1 MVNKRVDTG
10 PLLDPLPKTL
20 LMSINQILLAL
31 IVPITWGFGYALT
44 KIGMDQFT
52 PLLLMSLRFG
62 IAGLILVWFTKPP
75 WEYMR
80 ELFIIAF
87 IGSTIQYGLT
97 YYGLKGIDVSTA
109 SILVQL
115 EGPIL
120 ALLSTLILKERL
132 GWPRAL
138 GMGLAFTGVIVIAGE
153 PRLSDS
159 LDSVALV
166 ISGAVFWA
174 IAQIMISRLKSLSGI
189 TILAWVAIIATP
201 QMLLISLVIEDG
213 QWESIKSAKLVDW
226 SIVFYLSFIMTVI
239 GYSVWY
245 HLLRICDVSKISPFL
260 MLLPITSI
268 IAGMAL
274 LEEQFTLS
282 MGIGG
287 LLVMTG
293 VASTLIKWREPKKQ
307 L

>member
-1 MVNKRVDTG
+1 
-10 PLLDPLPKTL
+10 
-20 LMSINQILLAL
+20 MSINQILLAL

-75 WEYMR
+75 WGFMR

-87 IGSTIQYGLT
+87 IGSTIQYGFT

-132 GWPRAL
+132 GLPRAL
-138 GMGLAFTGVIVIAGE
+138 GMGLAFTGVVVIAGE

-166 ISGAVFWA
+166 ITGAVFWA

-189 TILAWVAIIATP
+189 TILAWIAIIATP
-201 QMLLISLVIEDG
+201 QMLLISLVIEEG
-213 QWESIKSAKLVDW
+213 QWESIKTANLVDW

-260 MLLPITSI
+260 MLLPVTSI
-268 IAGMAL
+268 IAGMVL
-274 LEEQFTLS
+274 LNEQFTLA

-287 LLVMTG
+287 VLVMTG
-293 VASTLIKWREPKKQ
+293 VASTLIKWREPTK
-307 L
+307 LL

>member
-1 MVNKRVDTG
+1 
-10 PLLDPLPKTL
+10 
-20 LMSINQILLAL
+20 MSINQILLAL

-80 ELFIIAF
+80 ELFMIAF
-87 IGSTIQYGLT
+87 IGSTIQYGFT

-138 GMGLAFTGVIVIAGE
+138 GMGLAFAGVVVIAGE

-166 ISGAVFWA
+166 ITGAIFWA

-213 QWESIKSAKLVDW
+213 QWESIKSANLVDW

-260 MLLPITSI
+260 MLLPVTSI
-268 IAGMAL
+268 IAGMVL
-274 LEEQFTLS
+274 LEEQFTLA

-287 LLVMTG
+287 LLVMAG
-293 VASTLIKWREPKKQ
+293 VASTLIKWREPTKQ

>member
-1 MVNKRVDTG
+1 MTTRQV
-10 PLLDPLPKTL
+10 
-20 LMSINQILLAL
+20 LLAL

-44 KIGMDQFT
+44 KIGMEQFP

-75 WEYMR
+75 WEYMKD
-80 ELFIIAF
+80 LFVVAF

-132 GWPRAL
+132 GWTRAL
-138 GMGLAFTGVIVIAGE
+138 GMGLAFAGVVVIAGE
-153 PRLSDS
+153 PRLSGS

-201 QMLLISLVIEDG
+201 QMLLISLAIEKD
-213 QWESIKSAKLVDW
+213 QWRSIVSANLVDW
-226 SIVFYLSFIMTVI
+226 SIVFYLSFIMTVV
-239 GYSVWY
+239 GYSIWY

-260 MLLPITSI
+260 MLLPVTSI
-268 IAGMAL
+268 IAGIAL
-274 LEEQFTLS
+274 LDEQFTLA

-287 LLVMTG
+287 ILVMTG
-293 VASTLIKWREPKKQ
+293 VASTLVNWRRPIKTTLTGKR
-307 L
+307 

>member
-1 MVNKRVDTG
+1 
-10 PLLDPLPKTL
+10 
-20 LMSINQILLAL
+20 MSINQILLAL

-87 IGSTIQYGLT
+87 IGSTIQYGFT

-138 GMGLAFTGVIVIAGE
+138 GLGLAFIGVVVIAGE

-166 ISGAVFWA
+166 ITGAVFWA

-189 TILAWVAIIATP
+189 TILAWIAIIATP
-201 QMLLISLVIEDG
+201 QMLLISLVIEEG
-213 QWESIKSAKLVDW
+213 QWESIKTANLVDW

-239 GYSVWY
+239 GYSIWY

-260 MLLPITSI
+260 MLLPVTSI
-268 IAGMAL
+268 IAGMVL
-274 LEEQFTLS
+274 LNEQFTLA

-287 LLVMTG
+287 VLVMTG
-293 VASTLIKWREPKKQ
+293 VASTLIKWREPTK
-307 L
+307 

>member
-1 MVNKRVDTG
+1 MNTK
-10 PLLDPLPKTL
+10 
-20 LMSINQILLAL
+20 QIFLAL

-44 KIGMDQFT
+44 KIGMDQFE

-75 WEYMR
+75 WGYMR
-80 ELFIIAF
+80 ELFIIAL
-87 IGSTIQYGLT
+87 IGSTIQYGFT

-120 ALLSTLILKERL
+120 ALLSTFILKERL

-138 GMGLAFTGVIVIAGE
+138 GMGLAFTGVIIIVGE
-153 PRLSDS
+153 PRLNDS

-166 ISGAVFWA
+166 ITGAVFWA

-189 TILAWVAIIATP
+189 TILAWIAIIATP
-201 QMLLISLVIEDG
+201 QMLLISLLIEEG
-213 QWESIKSAKLVDW
+213 QWESIKTANLIDW

-245 HLLRICDVSKISPFL
+245 HLLRTCDVSKLSPFL
-260 MLLPITSI
+260 MLLPVTSI
-268 IAGMAL
+268 IAGIVL
-274 LEEQFTLS
+274 LNEQFTLT

-293 VASTLIKWREPKKQ
+293 VASTLIKWPWLKKTT
-307 L
+307 

>member
-1 MVNKRVDTG
+1 
-10 PLLDPLPKTL
+10 
-20 LMSINQILLAL
+20 
-31 IVPITWGFGYALT
+31 
-44 KIGMDQFT
+44 MDHFS

-75 WEYMR
+75 WGHMR
-80 ELFIIAF
+80 DLFMVAF
-87 IGSTIQYGLT
+87 IGSTIQYGFT

-138 GMGLAFTGVIVIAGE
+138 GMGLAFAGVVVIAGE
-153 PRLSDS
+153 PRLSES

-166 ISGAVFWA
+166 ISGAAFWA

-189 TILAWVAIIATP
+189 TILAWVAIIASP
-201 QMLLISLVIEDG
+201 QMLLISLVIEKG
-213 QWESIKSAKLVDW
+213 QWHSIVSADLQDW

-239 GYSVWY
+239 GYSIWY
-245 HLLRICDVSKISPFL
+245 HLLRICDVSKLSPFL
-260 MLLPITSI
+260 MLLPVSSI
-268 IAGMAL
+268 IAGIVL
-274 LEEQFTLS
+274 LEEQFTLT

-287 LLVMTG
+287 LLIMAG
-293 VASTLIKWREPKKQ
+293 VASTLVNWRQTIK
-307 L
+307 

>member
-1 MVNKRVDTG
+1 MNTK
-10 PLLDPLPKTL
+10 
-20 LMSINQILLAL
+20 QIFLAL

-75 WEYMR
+75 WGYMR
-80 ELFIIAF
+80 ELFIIAL
-87 IGSTIQYGLT
+87 IGSTIQYGFT

-120 ALLSTLILKERL
+120 ALLSALILKERL

-138 GMGLAFTGVIVIAGE
+138 GMGLAFTGVIVIVGE
-153 PRLSDS
+153 PRLNDS

-166 ISGAVFWA
+166 ITGAVFWA

-201 QMLLISLVIEDG
+201 QMLLISLIIEEG
-213 QWESIKSAKLVDW
+213 QWESIKTANLVDW

-239 GYSVWY
+239 GYSIWY

-260 MLLPITSI
+260 MLLPVTSI
-268 IAGMAL
+268 IAGIVL
-274 LEEQFTLS
+274 LNEQFTLA

-293 VASTLIKWREPKKQ
+293 VASTLIKWRWPKKTT
-307 L
+307 

>member
-1 MVNKRVDTG
+1 
-10 PLLDPLPKTL
+10 
-20 LMSINQILLAL
+20 MSINQILLAL

-80 ELFIIAF
+80 EIFIVAF
-87 IGSTIQYGLT
+87 IGSTIQYGFT

-138 GMGLAFTGVIVIAGE
+138 GMGLAFTGVVVIVGE

-166 ISGAVFWA
+166 ITGAVFWA

-201 QMLLISLVIEDG
+201 QMLLISLVIEEG
-213 QWESIKSAKLVDW
+213 QWESIKSANLVDW

-260 MLLPITSI
+260 MLLPVTSI
-268 IAGMAL
+268 MAGMVL
-274 LEEQFTLS
+274 LDEQFTLA

-293 VASTLIKWREPKKQ
+293 VASTLIKWRESTKQ

>member
-1 MVNKRVDTG
+1 MTTRQV
-10 PLLDPLPKTL
+10 
-20 LMSINQILLAL
+20 LLAL

-44 KIGMDQFT
+44 KIGMEQFP

-75 WEYMR
+75 WEYMKD
-80 ELFIIAF
+80 LFVVAF

-132 GWPRAL
+132 GWTRAL
-138 GMGLAFTGVIVIAGE
+138 GMGLAFAGVVVIAGE
-153 PRLSDS
+153 PRLSGS

-189 TILAWVAIIATP
+189 TILAWVAIIASP
-201 QMLLISLVIEDG
+201 QMLLISLAIEKD
-213 QWESIKSAKLVDW
+213 QWHSIVNASLVDW
-226 SIVFYLSFIMTVI
+226 SIVFYLSFIMTVV
-239 GYSVWY
+239 GYSIWY

-260 MLLPITSI
+260 MLLPVTSI
-268 IAGMAL
+268 IAGITL
-274 LEEQFTLS
+274 LDEQFTLT

-287 LLVMTG
+287 ILVMTG
-293 VASTLIKWREPKKQ
+293 VASTLVNWRRPIKTTLTGKR
-307 L
+307 

>member
-1 MVNKRVDTG
+1 
-10 PLLDPLPKTL
+10 
-20 LMSINQILLAL
+20 MSINQILLAL

-75 WEYMR
+75 WEHMR
-80 ELFIIAF
+80 ELFMIAF

-138 GMGLAFTGVIVIAGE
+138 GMGIAFAGVIVIAGE

-213 QWESIKSAKLVDW
+213 QWESIKSASLIDW

-245 HLLRICDVSKISPFL
+245 HLLRICDVSRISPFL
-260 MLLPITSI
+260 MLLPVTSI
-268 IAGMAL
+268 IAGMVL
-274 LEEQFTLS
+274 LDEQFTLA

-293 VASTLIKWREPKKQ
+293 VASTLIKHRESTKK

>member
-1 MVNKRVDTG
+1 MTTR
-10 PLLDPLPKTL
+10 
-20 LMSINQILLAL
+20 QILLAL

-44 KIGMDQFT
+44 KIGMDQFA

-62 IAGLILVWFTKPP
+62 IAGLVLVWFTKPP
-75 WEYMR
+75 WKYMKD
-80 ELFIIAF
+80 LFMVAF

-138 GMGLAFTGVIVIAGE
+138 GMGLAFAGIIVIAGE

-189 TILAWVAIIATP
+189 TILAWVAIIASP
-201 QMLLISLVIEDG
+201 QMLLISLIIEKG
-213 QWESIKSAKLVDW
+213 QWHSIVSADIQDW
-226 SIVFYLSFIMTVI
+226 SIVFYLSFVMTIV
-239 GYSVWY
+239 GYSIWY

-260 MLLPITSI
+260 MLLPVTSI
-268 IAGMAL
+268 IAGIVL
-274 LEEQFTLS
+274 LEEQFTIA

-287 LLVMTG
+287 LLVMAG
-293 VASTLIKWREPKKQ
+293 VASTLVNWQQPTK
-307 L
+307 

>member
-1 MVNKRVDTG
+1 MNNK
-10 PLLDPLPKTL
+10 
-20 LMSINQILLAL
+20 QILLAL

-75 WEYMR
+75 WEHMR
-80 ELFIIAF
+80 ELFIIAL
-87 IGSTIQYGLT
+87 IGSTIQYGFT

-120 ALLSTLILKERL
+120 VLLSTLILKERL

-138 GMGLAFTGVIVIAGE
+138 GMGLAFIGVIVIVGE
-153 PRLSDS
+153 PRLNDS

-166 ISGAVFWA
+166 ITGAVFWA

-189 TILAWVAIIATP
+189 TILAWVAVIATP
-201 QMLLISLVIEDG
+201 QMLLISLLIEEG
-213 QWESIKSAKLVDW
+213 QWESIKTANLVDW

-260 MLLPITSI
+260 MLLPVTSI
-268 IAGMAL
+268 IAGIVL
-274 LEEQFTLS
+274 LGEKFTLV

-287 LLVMTG
+287 VLVMTG
-293 VASTLIKWREPKKQ
+293 VASTLIKWHEPKKQ
-307 L
+307 F

>member
-1 MVNKRVDTG
+1 
-10 PLLDPLPKTL
+10 
-20 LMSINQILLAL
+20 MSINQILLAL

-75 WEYMR
+75 WGFMR

-87 IGSTIQYGLT
+87 IGSTIQYGFT

-138 GMGLAFTGVIVIAGE
+138 GMGLAFTGVVIIAGE

-166 ISGAVFWA
+166 ITGAVFWA

-201 QMLLISLVIEDG
+201 QMLLISLLIEEG
-213 QWESIKSAKLVDW
+213 QWESIKSANLIDW

-260 MLLPITSI
+260 MLLPVTSI
-268 IAGMAL
+268 IAGIVL
-274 LEEQFTLS
+274 LNEQFTLS

-287 LLVMTG
+287 VLVMTG
-293 VASTLIKWREPKKQ
+293 VASTLIKWRDPIKQ

>member
-1 MVNKRVDTG
+1 
-10 PLLDPLPKTL
+10 
-20 LMSINQILLAL
+20 MSINQILLAL

-75 WEYMR
+75 WEHMR
-80 ELFIIAF
+80 ELFMIAF

-138 GMGLAFTGVIVIAGE
+138 GMGIAFAGVIVIAGE
-153 PRLSDS
+153 PRLRDS

-213 QWESIKSAKLVDW
+213 QWESIKSASIIDW

-245 HLLRICDVSKISPFL
+245 HLLRICDVSKVSPFL
-260 MLLPITSI
+260 MLLPVTSI
-268 IAGMAL
+268 IAGMVL
-274 LEEQFTLS
+274 LDEQFTLA

-293 VASTLIKWREPKKQ
+293 VASTLIKWRDPKK
-307 L
+307 

>member
-1 MVNKRVDTG
+1 MPTRQV
-10 PLLDPLPKTL
+10 
-20 LMSINQILLAL
+20 LLAL

-44 KIGMDQFT
+44 KIGMEQFP

-75 WEYMR
+75 WEYMKD
-80 ELFIIAF
+80 LFIVAF

-132 GWPRAL
+132 GWTRAL
-138 GMGLAFTGVIVIAGE
+138 GMGLAFAGVVVIAGE
-153 PRLSDS
+153 PRLSGS

-201 QMLLISLVIEDG
+201 QMLLISLAIEKD
-213 QWESIKSAKLVDW
+213 QWRSIVSANLVDW
-226 SIVFYLSFIMTVI
+226 SIVFYLSIIMTVV
-239 GYSVWY
+239 GYSIWY

-260 MLLPITSI
+260 MLLPVTSI
-268 IAGMAL
+268 IAGIAL
-274 LEEQFTLS
+274 LDEQFTLA

-293 VASTLIKWREPKKQ
+293 VASTLVNWRRPVKTTLTGKR
-307 L
+307 

>member
-1 MVNKRVDTG
+1 MNTK
-10 PLLDPLPKTL
+10 
-20 LMSINQILLAL
+20 QIFLAL

-75 WEYMR
+75 WGFMR

-87 IGSTIQYGLT
+87 IGSTIQYGFT

-166 ISGAVFWA
+166 ITGAVFWA

-189 TILAWVAIIATP
+189 TILTWVAIIATP
-201 QMLLISLVIEDG
+201 QMLLISLIIEEG
-213 QWESIKSAKLVDW
+213 QWEAIKTANFVDW

-260 MLLPITSI
+260 MLLPVTSI
-268 IAGMAL
+268 IAGIVL
-274 LEEQFTLS
+274 LNEQFTLA

-293 VASTLIKWREPKKQ
+293 VASTLIKWRWPKKTT
-307 L
+307 

>member
-1 MVNKRVDTG
+1 MTTRQV
-10 PLLDPLPKTL
+10 
-20 LMSINQILLAL
+20 LLAL

-44 KIGMDQFT
+44 KIGMDHFS

-75 WEYMR
+75 WGHMR
-80 ELFIIAF
+80 DLFMVAF
-87 IGSTIQYGLT
+87 IGSTIQYGFT

-138 GMGLAFTGVIVIAGE
+138 GMGLAFAGVVVIAGE
-153 PRLSDS
+153 PRLSES

-166 ISGAVFWA
+166 ISGAAFWA

-189 TILAWVAIIATP
+189 TILAWVAIIASP
-201 QMLLISLVIEDG
+201 QMLLISLVIEKG
-213 QWESIKSAKLVDW
+213 QWHSIVSADLQDW

-239 GYSVWY
+239 GYSIWY
-245 HLLRICDVSKISPFL
+245 HLLRICDVSKLSPFL
-260 MLLPITSI
+260 MLLPVSSI
-268 IAGMAL
+268 IAGIVL
-274 LEEQFTLS
+274 LEEQFTLT

-287 LLVMTG
+287 LLIMAG
-293 VASTLIKWREPKKQ
+293 VASTLVNWRQTIK
-307 L
+307 

>member
-1 MVNKRVDTG
+1 
-10 PLLDPLPKTL
+10 
-20 LMSINQILLAL
+20 MSINQILLAL

-75 WEYMR
+75 WGFMR

-87 IGSTIQYGLT
+87 IGSTIQYGFT

-138 GMGLAFTGVIVIAGE
+138 GMGLAFTGVVVIAGE

-166 ISGAVFWA
+166 ITGAVFWA

-189 TILAWVAIIATP
+189 TILAWIAIIATP
-201 QMLLISLVIEDG
+201 QMLLISLVIEEG
-213 QWESIKSAKLVDW
+213 QWESIKTANLVDW

-260 MLLPITSI
+260 MLLPVTSI
-268 IAGMAL
+268 IAGMVL
-274 LEEQFTLS
+274 LDEQFTLA

-287 LLVMTG
+287 ALVMTG
-293 VASTLIKWREPKKQ
+293 VASTLIKWRKPTKQ

>member
-1 MVNKRVDTG
+1 MPTRQV
-10 PLLDPLPKTL
+10 
-20 LMSINQILLAL
+20 LLAL

-44 KIGMDQFT
+44 KIGMEQFP

-75 WEYMR
+75 WEYMKD
-80 ELFIIAF
+80 LFIVAF

-132 GWPRAL
+132 GWTRAL
-138 GMGLAFTGVIVIAGE
+138 GMGLAFAGVVVIAGE
-153 PRLSDS
+153 PRLSGS

-189 TILAWVAIIATP
+189 TILAWVAIIASP
-201 QMLLISLVIEDG
+201 QMLLISLAIEKD
-213 QWESIKSAKLVDW
+213 QWHSIVNASLVDW
-226 SIVFYLSFIMTVI
+226 SIVFYLSFIMTVV
-239 GYSVWY
+239 GYSIWY

-260 MLLPITSI
+260 MLLPVTSI
-268 IAGMAL
+268 IAGITL
-274 LEEQFTLS
+274 LDEQFTLT

-287 LLVMTG
+287 ILVMTG
-293 VASTLIKWREPKKQ
+293 VASTLVNWRRLVKTTLTGKR
-307 L
+307 

>member
-1 MVNKRVDTG
+1 
-10 PLLDPLPKTL
+10 
-20 LMSINQILLAL
+20 MSINQILLAL
-31 IVPITWGFGYALT
+31 IVPMTWGFGYALT

-62 IAGLILVWFTKPP
+62 IAGLILIWFTKPP
-75 WEYMR
+75 WEHMR
-80 ELFIIAF
+80 ELFMIAF
-87 IGSTIQYGLT
+87 IGSTVQYGFT

-138 GMGLAFTGVIVIAGE
+138 GMGLAFAGVIVITGE

-166 ISGAVFWA
+166 ITGAVFWA

-213 QWESIKSAKLVDW
+213 QWESIKSASFIDW

-260 MLLPITSI
+260 MLLPVTSI
-268 IAGMAL
+268 IAGMIL
-274 LEEQFTLS
+274 LDEQFTLA

-293 VASTLIKWREPKKQ
+293 VASTLIKWRKSTKK

>member
-1 MVNKRVDTG
+1 MTLFLSNPRVHFMT
-10 PLLDPLPKTL
+10 TR
-20 LMSINQILLAL
+20 QILLAL

-44 KIGMDQFT
+44 KIGMDQFS

-75 WEYMR
+75 WGHMR
-80 ELFIIAF
+80 DLFMVAF
-87 IGSTIQYGLT
+87 IGSTIQYGFT

-120 ALLSTLILKERL
+120 ALLSALILKERL

-159 LDSVALV
+159 LDNVVLV

-201 QMLLISLVIEDG
+201 QMLLISLAIEKD
-213 QWESIKSAKLVDW
+213 QWRSIVSANLVDW
-226 SIVFYLSFIMTVI
+226 SIVFYLSIIMTVV
-239 GYSVWY
+239 GYSIWY

-260 MLLPITSI
+260 MLLPVTSI
-268 IAGMAL
+268 IAGIAL
-274 LEEQFTLS
+274 LDEQFTLA

-293 VASTLIKWREPKKQ
+293 VASTLVNWRRPVKTTLTGKR
-307 L
+307 

>member
-1 MVNKRVDTG
+1 
-10 PLLDPLPKTL
+10 LTL
-20 LMSINQILLAL
+20 FLSNPRIHFMTTRQVLLAL

-44 KIGMDQFT
+44 KIGMDHFS

-75 WEYMR
+75 WGHMR
-80 ELFIIAF
+80 DLFMVAF
-87 IGSTIQYGLT
+87 IGSTIQYGFT

-138 GMGLAFTGVIVIAGE
+138 GMGLAFAGVVVIAGE
-153 PRLSDS
+153 PRLSES

-166 ISGAVFWA
+166 ISGAAFWA

-189 TILAWVAIIATP
+189 TILAWVAIIASP
-201 QMLLISLVIEDG
+201 QMLLISLVIEKG
-213 QWESIKSAKLVDW
+213 QWHSIVSADLQDW

-239 GYSVWY
+239 GYSIWY
-245 HLLRICDVSKISPFL
+245 HLLRICDVSKLSPFL
-260 MLLPITSI
+260 MLLPVSSI
-268 IAGMAL
+268 IAGIVL
-274 LEEQFTLS
+274 LEEQFTLT

-287 LLVMTG
+287 LLIMAG
-293 VASTLIKWREPKKQ
+293 VASTLLIATTTNAPRNP
-307 L
+307 LTA

>member
-1 MVNKRVDTG
+1 MID
-10 PLLDPLPKTL
+10 PLLSNPRVHFMTTR
-20 LMSINQILLAL
+20 QILLAL

-44 KIGMDQFT
+44 KIGMDQFS

-75 WEYMR
+75 WGYMR
-80 ELFIIAF
+80 DLFMVAF

-120 ALLSTLILKERL
+120 ALLSILILKERI

-138 GMGLAFTGVIVIAGE
+138 GMGLAFAGVVVIAGE
-153 PRLSDS
+153 PRLSGS

-189 TILAWVAIIATP
+189 TILAWVAIIASP
-201 QMLLISLVIEDG
+201 QMLLISLAIEKD
-213 QWESIKSAKLVDW
+213 QWHSIVNASLVDW

-239 GYSVWY
+239 GYTIWY
-245 HLLRICDVSKISPFL
+245 HLLRICDVSKLSPFL
-260 MLLPITSI
+260 MLLPVSSI
-268 IAGMAL
+268 IAGIVL
-274 LEEQFTLS
+274 LEEEFTLA

-287 LLVMTG
+287 LLIMAG
-293 VASTLIKWREPKKQ
+293 VASTLVNWRQPTK
-307 L
+307 

>member
-1 MVNKRVDTG
+1 
-10 PLLDPLPKTL
+10 
-20 LMSINQILLAL
+20 MSINQILLAL

-75 WEYMR
+75 WGFMR

-87 IGSTIQYGLT
+87 IGSTIQYGFT

-166 ISGAVFWA
+166 ITGAVFWA

-201 QMLLISLVIEDG
+201 QMLLISLVIEEG
-213 QWESIKSAKLVDW
+213 QWESIKTANLVDW
-226 SIVFYLSFIMTVI
+226 SIVLYLSFIMTVI

-260 MLLPITSI
+260 MLLPVTSI
-268 IAGMAL
+268 IAGIVL
-274 LEEQFTLS
+274 LNEQFTLA

-287 LLVMTG
+287 ALVMTG
-293 VASTLIKWREPKKQ
+293 VASTLIKWREPTKQ

>member
-1 MVNKRVDTG
+1 
-10 PLLDPLPKTL
+10 
-20 LMSINQILLAL
+20 MSINQILLAL

-75 WEYMR
+75 WEHMR
-80 ELFIIAF
+80 ELFMIAF

-138 GMGLAFTGVIVIAGE
+138 GMGIAFAGVIVIAGE

-213 QWESIKSAKLVDW
+213 QWESIKSASIIDW

-245 HLLRICDVSKISPFL
+245 HLLRICDVSKVSPFL
-260 MLLPITSI
+260 MLLPVTSI
-268 IAGMAL
+268 IAGMVL
-274 LEEQFTLS
+274 LDEQFTLA

-293 VASTLIKWREPKKQ
+293 VASTLIKWRDPKK
-307 L
+307 

>member
-1 MVNKRVDTG
+1 
-10 PLLDPLPKTL
+10 
-20 LMSINQILLAL
+20 MSINQILLAL
-31 IVPITWGFGYALT
+31 IVPMTWGFGYALT

-62 IAGLILVWFTKPP
+62 IAGLILIWFTKPP
-75 WEYMR
+75 WEHMR
-80 ELFIIAF
+80 VLFMVAF
-87 IGSTIQYGLT
+87 IGSTIQYGFT

-120 ALLSTLILKERL
+120 ALLSALILKERL

-138 GMGLAFTGVIVIAGE
+138 GMGLAFAGVIVITGE

-166 ISGAVFWA
+166 ITGAVFWA
-174 IAQIMISRLKSLSGI
+174 IAQIMISRLKSLSGV

-213 QWESIKSAKLVDW
+213 QWESIKSASLIDW

-260 MLLPITSI
+260 MLLPVTSI
-268 IAGMAL
+268 IAGMIL
-274 LEEQFTLS
+274 LDEQFTLA

-293 VASTLIKWREPKKQ
+293 VASTLIKHRESSKK

>member
-1 MVNKRVDTG
+1 
-10 PLLDPLPKTL
+10 
-20 LMSINQILLAL
+20 MSINQILLAL

-44 KIGMDQFT
+44 KVGMEQFT
-52 PLLLMSLRFG
+52 PLLLMSFRFG
-62 IAGLILVWFTKPP
+62 IAGLILIWFTKPP
-75 WEYMR
+75 WEHMR
-80 ELFIIAF
+80 ELIKIAF
-87 IGSTIQYGLT
+87 IGSTVQYGLT

-109 SILVQL
+109 SILLQL

-138 GMGLAFTGVIVIAGE
+138 GMGLAFAGVFVIVGE
-153 PRLSDS
+153 PRLNDS
-159 LDSVALV
+159 MDSVALV
-166 ISGAVFWA
+166 ISGCVFWA

-213 QWESIKSAKLVDW
+213 QWDSIKSASLVDW

-245 HLLRICDVSKISPFL
+245 HLLRICDVSRISPFL
-260 MLLPITSI
+260 MLLPVTSI
-268 IAGMAL
+268 IGGMML
-274 LEEQFTLS
+274 LEERFTLA

-293 VASTLIKWREPKKQ
+293 VASTLIKWREPTKQ

>member
-1 MVNKRVDTG
+1 MNTK
-10 PLLDPLPKTL
+10 
-20 LMSINQILLAL
+20 QIFLAL

-75 WEYMR
+75 WGFMR

-87 IGSTIQYGLT
+87 IGSTIQYGFT

-138 GMGLAFTGVIVIAGE
+138 GMGLAFTGVVVIAGE

-166 ISGAVFWA
+166 ITGAMFWA

-189 TILAWVAIIATP
+189 TILAWIAIIATP
-201 QMLLISLVIEDG
+201 QMLLISLLIEEG
-213 QWESIKSAKLVDW
+213 QWESIKSANLIDW

-245 HLLRICDVSKISPFL
+245 HLLRTCDVSKLSPFL
-260 MLLPITSI
+260 MLLPVTSI
-268 IAGMAL
+268 IAGIVL
-274 LEEQFTLS
+274 LNEQFTLT

-293 VASTLIKWREPKKQ
+293 VASTLIKWPWLKKTT
-307 L
+307 